1 MCINRFRLPR
11 LKESLKVCI
20 QFLKYTWSRF
30 QQDQL
35 LHVAAALSYTSLLSL
50 VPLLAISFAAFAA
63 FPVFSS
69 SRDQIQ
75 AFILN
80 HLLPEQGAALSQHL
94 EQFLANT
101 GSLTAIG
108 IIGLALTAIL
118 LLNTIESTFNQLFRV
133 SQKRPLIARFL
144 MFWAVITLG
153 PLLLGASLS
162 LSTTLFAAS
171 HWLEANWIAGFN
183 TWLVRCLPNLF
194 IGAALVLFYVVIP
207 NRPVPIR
214 NALIGSIVATFLFSL
229 LRKGFGFYVMSTG
242 GYVTLY
248 GAAAIVPLFL
258 IWMYLTW
265 AVVLLGAEMT
275 AVLTTFKEKAQP

>member
-1 MCINRFRLPR
+1 MCIRRIRLPP
-11 LKESLKVCI
+11 LKETLTVSI

-63 FPVFSS
+63 FPVFAS
-69 SRDQIQ
+69 SREKIQ
-75 AFILN
+75 TFILN

-94 EQFLANT
+94 AQFLDNT

-108 IIGLALTAIL
+108 IVGLALTAVL

-133 SQKRPLIARFL
+133 TQKRPIVARFL

-162 LSTTLFAAS
+162 LSTTLFAAT
-171 HWLEANWIAGFN
+171 HWLETNWIAGFN
-183 TWLVRCLPNLF
+183 TWFLHLLPNLL
-194 IGAALVLFYVVIP
+194 IGIALLLFYVVIP

-214 NALIGSIVATFLFSL
+214 HAFIGAIVATVLFSL
-229 LRKGFGFYVMSTG
+229 LRKGFGLYVTSTG
-242 GYVTLY
+242 GYITLY
-248 GAAAIVPLFL
+248 GAAAIVPVFL

-265 AVVLLGAEMT
+265 AVILLGAEIT
-275 AVLTTFKEKAQP
+275 AVLTTFKNTK